1 VKRFS
6 IAGRNILPES
16 GFSENVAN
24 LKTCQM
30 MIAVTLVAAGNS
42 RG

>member
-6 IAGRNILPES
+6 IAARDILPES
-16 GFSENVAN
+16 GFSEYVAN
-24 LKTCQM
+24 LKACRAM
-30 MIAVTLVAAGNS
+30 FAVTLVAAGNS